1 MGLSYKRHSG
11 SASVTYYSFA
21 VISRTGNDKKVSVI
35 VFFIKPLCK
44 LKLAPTSTYFESY
57 GDLFQV
63 P

>member
-11 SASVTYYSFA
+11 SASVTYCSFA
-21 VISRTGNDKKVSVI
+21 VINRTGNDIKVSVI

-44 LKLAPTSTYFESY
+44 LKLTSTYFESY